1 MLGDSNVRYM
11 SFAQLN
17 LSTEILRAIADQ
29 GYTEPTPIQTQA
41 IPPILDGKDIMGGA
55 QTGTGKTAG
64 FTLPMLHRLQPG
76 ASTSASPA
84 KHPIRALILVPT
96 RELAVQVYESVKAY
110 GKYLPLRCSAI
121 YGGVDIDP
129 QIKALR
135 AGVEIL
141 VATPGRLID
150 HLQQKTLTLSKL
162 EILILD
168 EADRMLDMGFLPD
181 LKRILTLLPPQ
192 RQSLMFSATFSGEI
206 KKLANTLLKD
216 PVLIE
221 VARQNSIA
229 ELITHVVY
237 PVSRIRKRE
246 LLTYLIKS
254 QDLKQVLVFVRTKH
268 GASRL
273 AQQLEKDGI
282 TATAIHGDKS
292 QPQRTQALAEFK
304 EGVASVLVATD
315 VAARGLDIEDL
326 PHVVNFELPTTPED
340 YIHRIGRTG
349 RAGTKGDAISLVC
362 EDEQELLDGIEK
374 LLKFKISSRVITGF
388 EANMKLD
395 QRGESLRG
403 QVREAY
409 PGEAVHAGQKK
420 PAAPH
425 PARAGKNKSPF
436 PLEGGQPSSDRGEPK
451 SYRGRPATSGGKR
464 KGIEDPLFTQP
475 YTPSS
480 TNSLTPSTPSPTD
493 SHLHYQRPGRQ
504 NKPLAALFRPRPP
517 DKPKQ
522 DGS

>member
-1 MLGDSNVRYM
+1 M
-11 SFAQLN
+11 SFTQLN
-17 LSTEILRAIADQ
+17 LSDEVLRAIADQ
-29 GYTEPTPIQTQA
+29 GYTEPTPIQAQA
-41 IPPILDGKDIMGGA
+41 IPPILEGRDIMGGA

-76 ASTSASPA
+76 ASASASPA

-110 GKYLPLRCSAI
+110 GKYLPLRCAVV
-121 YGGVDIDP
+121 YGGMDMDP
-129 QIKALR
+129 QVKELR

-141 VATPGRLID
+141 VATPGRLLD
-150 HLQQKTLTLSKL
+150 HIQQKTMSLSKL

-181 LKRILTLLPPQ
+181 IKRILALLPQQ
-192 RQSLMFSATFSGEI
+192 RQSLMFSATFSEEI
-206 KKLANTLLKD
+206 KKLANTLLRD

-221 VARQNSIA
+221 AEKRNSIA
-229 ELITHVVY
+229 ELITHVVH
-237 PVSRIRKRE
+237 PVTKSRKRE

-254 QDLKQVLVFVRTKH
+254 DDLKQILVFARTKH

-282 TATAIHGDKS
+282 AATAIHGDKT

-304 EGVASVLVATD
+304 EGVVRVLVATD

-362 EDEQELLDGIEK
+362 EEEYELLKGIEK
-374 LLKFKISSRVITGF
+374 LLKFKISSKIIPGF
-388 EANMKLD
+388 DPDTSSERPAESEGA
-395 QRGESLRG
+395 QRGRRNEVVQSR
-403 QVREAY
+403 QKTPPERR
-409 PGEAVHAGQKK
+409 PGRVE
-420 PAAPH
+420 
-425 PARAGKNKSPF
+425 KSRSA
-436 PLEGGQPSSDRGEPK
+436 LPSSDLRVSSGQPNPAA
-451 SYRGRPATSGGKR
+451 SYRGHSRKYGGSAKTA
-464 KGIEDPLFTQP
+464 EDPLFTQP
-475 YTPSS
+475 YI
-480 TNSLTPSTPSPTD
+480 PSPSASSASGPDIRST
-493 SHLHYQRPGRQ
+493 SAGTAPQATEGPVRYLRHGEQK
-504 NKPLAALFRPRPP
+504 KPLAALFQPRPTV
-517 DKPKQ
+517 KSEQ
-522 DGS
+522 DES